1 MSLPIQ
7 NANAILMAGIN
18 VSIHQ
23 EDGSSTCG
31 CLPHP
36 KTLEIPIALTIAQGT
51 ATAAFDASSLMWTL
65 ESNEPGLISS
75 TQNYYET

>member
-7 NANAILMAGIN
+7 NANAILMAGID
-18 VSIHQ
+18 VSICQ
-23 EDGSSTCG
+23 EDGCLVDG
-31 CLPHP
+31 RLPHP
-36 KTLEIPIALTIAQGT
+36 KIPAIPIALTIAQGT

-75 TQNYYET
+75 IQKGGI